1 MNNFWPL
8 PDCRV
13 EQVTPDNATHLHIA
27 ARGLRRGRRCPN
39 CGRTSRA
46 VHSRYDRYLADLP
59 SLGRTVSIHLRV
71 CRFYCRNTSCPRQT
85 FAERLPNLVTP
96 FARRTR
102 RLAEA
107 QGQTGA
113 ALGGEA
119 GARLLAH
126 LSMLASADTGHRQLV
141 VDRIAKGATG

>member
-13 EQVTPDNATHLHIA
+13 EQVIPANPTHLHIA
-27 ARGLRRGRRCPN
+27 AHSHRLGQRCPG

-71 CRFYCRNTSCPRQT
+71 RRLYCRNTACPRQT
-85 FAERLPNLVTP
+85 FVERLPHLMAP
-96 FARRTR
+96 FARRTC

-107 QGQTGA
+107 QAQTGA

-119 GARLLAH
+119 SMRLLSR
-126 LSMLASADTGHRQLV
+126 LSMPVSADAVL
-141 VDRIAKGATG
+141 